1 MHFDEWIFDSIGLN
15 NMKQVYIKTRV
26 FSGQD
31 SLERLRK
38 FTDKKIWLVCD
49 GFLVDNGTVNL
60 ITSKISKSN
69 KVVVCKDVIPDPP
82 LENIAKG
89 VALLKNIQP
98 DVIIAF
104 GGGSAIDTAKGII
117 YFAPLSGYDKKPK
130 FVAIPTTSG
139 TGSEVTSVT
148 VITDKEMET
157 KHLVVSH
164 DMLPDEVILC
174 PQLTMSVP
182 ASITANT
189 GMDVLTHVL
198 EAYVAKNSNAY
209 SDALAEKGVELVFQ
223 YLKTCYDR
231 GEDLEARGKM
241 QEASNIAGSAF
252 NIAGLGMNHAI
263 AHQLGGTFH
272 IPHGLANTLI
282 LNEVIKKN
290 SEDAYMRSR
299 YATIARKMGFASF
312 QESDEVAVMH
322 LCEKIDECKAEM
334 KMPTRITECKV
345 SAEDVKAKM
354 PEMCENALK
363 DGCVPQARMVYTKA
377 DIEKILLSVL

>member
-1 MHFDEWIFDSIGLN
+1 
-15 NMKQVYIKTRV
+15 
-26 FSGQD
+26 
-31 SLERLRK
+31 
-38 FTDKKIWLVCD
+38 
-49 GFLVDNGTVNL
+49 
-60 ITSKISKSN
+60 
-69 KVVVCKDVIPDPP
+69 
-82 LENIAKG
+82 
-89 VALLKNIQP
+89 
-98 DVIIAF
+98 
-104 GGGSAIDTAKGII
+104 
-117 YFAPLSGYDKKPK
+117 
-130 FVAIPTTSG
+130 
-139 TGSEVTSVT
+139 
-148 VITDKEMET
+148 MET

-299 YATIARKMGFASF
+299 YATIARKMGLATF
-312 QESDEVAVMH
+312 QESDEMAVMH
-322 LCEKIDECKAEM
+322 LCEKIDACKAEM
-334 KMPTRITECKV
+334 KMPTRITECNV
-345 SAEDVKAKM
+345 SAADVKAKM